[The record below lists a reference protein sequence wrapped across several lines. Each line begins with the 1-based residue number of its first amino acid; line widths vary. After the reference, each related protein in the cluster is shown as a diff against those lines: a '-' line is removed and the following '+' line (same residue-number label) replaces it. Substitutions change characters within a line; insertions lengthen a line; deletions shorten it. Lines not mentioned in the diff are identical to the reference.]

1 MIVAAT
7 WESGGLGQAGREV
20 LGAAVRLGATLGD
33 DVAFAALGTAAAD
46 AAAEAGGY
54 GAARAFAL
62 EGDYAASGAE
72 GAIAALAELA
82 RELGGRAVLLAA
94 DEQGGEIGPRLA
106 ERLSGTAVTHATDV
120 EVADGRLL
128 WTRPVFGGKAF
139 AAVEALVEPV
149 VATLRRGAF
158 SSAETMGG
166 AAAVETRQVP
176 VTDGAVEFIGSEAP
190 QTGVALED
198 AAVIVAGGGGL
209 GSREAFAELEELAGL
224 LGGAVG
230 ASLVAVDS
238 GWAAPE
244 RQVGLT
250 GKVVSPDLYFA
261 IGISGASQHLAGIGG
276 AKAVVAVN
284 TDPDAPIF
292 TAARLG
298 VVMDW
303 KRFLPVLIDE
313 LRRAAP

>member
-62 EGDYAASGAE
+62 EGDYATSGAE

>member
-303 KRFLPVLIDE
+303 KKFLPVLIDE